1 MKLALEIGAGES
13 PAMQP
18 DDGYEW
24 RLLEHPDASA
34 FTPNHGLRMSLG
46 EWGGPHKLPFNDAT
60 FDLVYAAHV
69 LEHVPW
75 MHTGRA
81 LAEAYRILKPGGVI
95 EIWVPNFAYLVDCYR
110 EQECG
115 DDWRHENPNDDPM
128 TWLNGRLF
136 TYGPEPNFHK
146 ACFDSRS
153 LRGHLHAAG
162 FSNAKRIDFKPK
174 QPDLAEHERGHR
186 HGRIS
191 LGVRAS
197 K

>member
-1 MKLALEIGAGES
+1 MKLALEIGPGES
-13 PAMQP
+13 PAAQP
-18 DDGYEW
+18 DDGYAW
-24 RLLEHPDASA
+24 SLLEHPSMVTR
-34 FTPNHGLRMSLG
+34 TPSWTRLSIG
-46 EWGGPHKLPFNDAT
+46 EWGSPHRLPFNDET

-95 EIWVPNFAYLVDCYR
+95 EIWVPNFAYLVECYR

-153 LRGHLHAAG
+153 LRGHLRAAG
-162 FSNAKRIDFKPK
+162 FNDAHRIDRC
-174 QPDLAEHERGHR
+174 ETERGHK

-191 LGVRAS
+191 LGVRAC